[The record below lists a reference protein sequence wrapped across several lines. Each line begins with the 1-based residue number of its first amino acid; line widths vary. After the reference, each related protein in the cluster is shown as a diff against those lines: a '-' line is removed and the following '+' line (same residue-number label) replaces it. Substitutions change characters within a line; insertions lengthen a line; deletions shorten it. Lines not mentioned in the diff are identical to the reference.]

1 MKIKFPTYWTMRE
14 RIEFL
19 QRTVLIHSYLYYE
32 QNTNLISDSSFD
44 ELAKQLVELQKIVSI
59 YLLQETSY
67 YYVFYD
73 FDGTTG
79 FDLWHRL
86 KQDDKD
92 YIQMIALSLGKI
104 NR

>member
-1 MKIKFPTYWTMRE
+1 MKIKFPTYWTMKE

-19 QRTVLIHSYLYYE
+19 QRAVLIHSYLYYVRD
-32 QNTNLISDSSFD
+32 TNLISDKSYD
-44 ELAKQLVELQKIVSI
+44 ELAKQLVELQKCVHLYI
-59 YLLQETSY
+59 LQETRY

-86 KQDDKD
+86 RQNDED
-92 YIQMIALSLGKI
+92 YIAMVAMSLGKV
-104 NR
+104 

>member
-1 MKIKFPTYWTMRE
+1 MRIKFPTYWTMRE

-32 QNTNLISDSSFD
+32 QNTNLISDNSYD
-44 ELAKQLVELQKIVSI
+44 ELAKQLVELQKGVCLYI
-59 YLLQETSY
+59 LQETNY

-92 YIQMIALSLGKI
+92 YIKMIALSLGKE
-104 NR
+104 